1 MSKKVGTVIGDT
13 IHWRTSDNIKTYIK
27 IEFGEEATKYLK
39 EMNIDVCKLLQDELN
54 KEFPELKPKTQIMKN
69 DPGFAW
75 KELFMDNSL
84 SEKDFIAS
92 IENQLTQYK
101 IDD

>member
-39 EMNIDVCKLLQDELN
+39 EMNIDVCKLL
-54 KEFPELKPKTQIMKN
+54 
-69 DPGFAW
+69 
-75 KELFMDNSL
+75 
-84 SEKDFIAS
+84 
-92 IENQLTQYK
+92 
-101 IDD
+101 

>member
-1 MSKKVGTVIGDT
+1 
-13 IHWRTSDNIKTYIK
+13 
-27 IEFGEEATKYLK
+27 
-39 EMNIDVCKLLQDELN
+39 
-54 KEFPELKPKTQIMKN
+54 MKN